1 MIRTGSTVDD
11 PAGRPLSPRFE
22 ADSRVDEYGI
32 VPAERNPTSS
42 ITGGTRPAEGVLM
55 PAGTSLKLVHNTDR
69 DRFELWDSETFMGL
83 VGYEKDGDVYIL
95 LHTVIEERYG
105 QQGIARLL

>member
-1 MIRTGSTVDD
+1 MS
-11 PAGRPLSPRFE
+11 PL
-22 ADSRVDEYGI
+22 
-32 VPAERNPTSS
+32 
-42 ITGGTRPAEGVLM
+42 
-55 PAGTSLKLVHNTDR
+55 TSLKLVHNTDR

-105 QQGIARLL
+105 QQGIARLLVSLVLTRMRLDELKIRPVCSYVRRFLVRFPEYQLLVAQP

>member
-1 MIRTGSTVDD
+1 
-11 PAGRPLSPRFE
+11 
-22 ADSRVDEYGI
+22 
-32 VPAERNPTSS
+32 
-42 ITGGTRPAEGVLM
+42 M

-105 QQGIARLL
+105 QQGIARLLVSLVLTRMRLDGLKIRPVCSYVRRFLVRFPEYQLLVAPQ

>member
-1 MIRTGSTVDD
+1 
-11 PAGRPLSPRFE
+11 
-22 ADSRVDEYGI
+22 
-32 VPAERNPTSS
+32 
-42 ITGGTRPAEGVLM
+42 M

-105 QQGIARLL
+105 QQGIARLLVSLVLTRMRLDGFKIRPVCSYVRRFLVRFPEYQLLVAPQ